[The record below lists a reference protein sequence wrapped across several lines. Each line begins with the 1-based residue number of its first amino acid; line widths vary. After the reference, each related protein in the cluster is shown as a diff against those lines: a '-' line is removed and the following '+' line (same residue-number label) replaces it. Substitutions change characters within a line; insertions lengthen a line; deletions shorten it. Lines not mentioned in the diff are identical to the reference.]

1 MFHHCEYPYDCIW
14 PLGREYIAASVFMWY
29 SDYRFESTHNQVL
42 YAFLISSK
50 KNSLDVTALNSYLQL
65 LSGISYKA
73 RQLMLPNLPG
83 TY

>member
-50 KNSLDVTALNSYLQL
+50 KILLMSQHLIVTYNCCQESVT
-65 LSGISYKA
+65 
-73 RQLMLPNLPG
+73 RPDN
-83 TY
+83 